1 MQLLLSLIQRCV
13 VILIQNKIW
22 CSLFECFC
30 STELFSW
37 LFYNQ
42 HSHRP
47 VVCLY
52 HSVMEWSLPCNWNN
66 KCLIKNNILTVIKLA
81 PVTLNRIKTNM
92 PQCCVHWSRWTTGA
106 VGWGAI
112 SSRGRVLTVYRE
124 MAGGA
129 RYKIIVYRWQR
140 LHASGED
147 YLRWFV
153 FGSSF
158 GSRILRSTSTLEGIA
173 TNYSANFSWKLHKKR
188 KHYSRVRTY
197 IDIGE
202 KHTVTS
208 VLPTGVG
215 SVAVRRFKFT
225 ESLRKV

>member
-81 PVTLNRIKTNM
+81 PVSHAKIYCVTVNVEWRHISKKMCLLSLNVNNAFLTPFLRALTACNSAHFHVFFSLF
-92 PQCCVHWSRWTTGA
+92 CC
-106 VGWGAI
+106 
-112 SSRGRVLTVYRE
+112 YRN
-124 MAGGA
+124 
-129 RYKIIVYRWQR
+129 IINYSQVSY
-140 LHASGED
+140 D
-147 YLRWFV
+147 
-153 FGSSF
+153 
-158 GSRILRSTSTLEGIA
+158 
-173 TNYSANFSWKLHKKR
+173 TNYHNLWMNITDAMFQRSSTQR
-188 KHYSRVRTY
+188 
-197 IDIGE
+197 
-202 KHTVTS
+202 
-208 VLPTGVG
+208 
-215 SVAVRRFKFT
+215 
-225 ESLRKV
+225 